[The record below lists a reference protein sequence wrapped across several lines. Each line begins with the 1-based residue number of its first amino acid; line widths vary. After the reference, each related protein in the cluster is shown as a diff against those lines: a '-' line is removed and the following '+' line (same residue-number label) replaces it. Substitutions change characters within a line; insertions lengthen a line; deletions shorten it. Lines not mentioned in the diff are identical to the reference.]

1 MKQKILSNVF
11 MLLMLLTNFGGFG
24 CTDTSSKDPE
34 KTEATTESTSLINLC
49 ALLTPNDIKQTLRT
63 SVNAGEA
70 NNEAL
75 GQCSWTAT
83 EDSKLVVL
91 LTLEKAALQSF
102 EDFVWNF
109 GEEFGGE
116 NPPHEEFHPVDIAS
130 SDWSMYDAK
139 QHMVRTFKNE
149 NVLEVSAPSMEEA
162 AIVTL
167 AKLAMGRLP

>member
-1 MKQKILSNVF
+1 MKQKNWFNILV
-11 MLLMLLTNFGGFG
+11 LLMLLTNSGGVG
-24 CTDTSSKDPE
+24 CSDTSSTEPE
-34 KTEATTESTSLINLC
+34 NIENTTENTSQINLC
-49 ALLTPNDIKQTLRT
+49 VLLTPNDIKQTLGA

-75 GQCSWTAT
+75 GQCSWAAT

-149 NVLEVSAPSMEEA
+149 NVLEVSVPSMEEA